1 MFWNDSQIVSFFTT
15 KEGGA
20 SEGYFSSLNLGFKSG
35 DDLNVVKQNYKLLAQ
50 KLGIPYESMTCS
62 AQVHETNIK
71 QVTYED
77 RGNGVIF
84 PNKWDSVDGIYTMEK
99 DITLVTHYADCVP
112 LFFYA
117 PKHHLIGLA
126 HAGWR
131 GTVNKICEKMVK
143 IWNEKHNVAYEDI
156 QVGIG
161 PSIGACCFEVNAD
174 VSEPFVNTFGKADFI
189 KFKENGKA
197 NIDLWECNERMLQ
210 NLGIYNIQIA
220 NICTCCNSDKYFS
233 HRKTQGKRGLMGA
246 IMYLRY

>member
-1 MFWNDSQIVSFFTT
+1 MFWNNSQVISCFTT
-15 KEGGA
+15 REGGT
-20 SEGYFSSLNLGFKSG
+20 SEGHFSSLNLGFKTN
-35 DDLNVVKQNYKLLAQ
+35 DDINKVRENYKILSQ
-50 KLGIPYESMTCS
+50 RLGIPYESMTCS

-84 PNKWDSVDGIYTMEK
+84 PNKWASVDGIYTTEK
-99 DITLVTHYADCVP
+99 DIALVTHYADCVP

-117 PKHHLIGLA
+117 PKHHIIGLA

-131 GTVNKICEKMVK
+131 GTVNKIGEKMATL
-143 IWNEKHNVAYEDI
+143 WNKEHNIPYEDI

-161 PSIGACCFEVNAD
+161 PSIGPCCFEVHED
-174 VSEPFVNTFGKADFI
+174 VSQPFVDTFGNADFI
-189 KFKENGKA
+189 VFNENGKA
-197 NIDLWECNERMLQ
+197 NIDLWECNKQTLQ
-210 NLGIYNIQIA
+210 NLGIKDIQTT

-246 IMYLRY
+246 IMYLK